1 MFLHKVADD
10 KMATYGGSK
19 HDWSRK
25 KHSDENEEEEDDPV
39 DSMIKKTGC
48 LELHYK
54 VQVYYNLKFFVCCS
68 LYSISVCKCNQ
79 NLAHP
84 MSVVLLLA

>member
-1 MFLHKVADD
+1 
-10 KMATYGGSK
+10 MATYGGSK
-19 HDWSRK
+19 HDWSKK

-54 VQVYYNLKFFVCCS
+54 VQVCYNLRFIC
-68 LYSISVCKCNQ
+68 L
-79 NLAHP
+79 
-84 MSVVLLLA
+84 M